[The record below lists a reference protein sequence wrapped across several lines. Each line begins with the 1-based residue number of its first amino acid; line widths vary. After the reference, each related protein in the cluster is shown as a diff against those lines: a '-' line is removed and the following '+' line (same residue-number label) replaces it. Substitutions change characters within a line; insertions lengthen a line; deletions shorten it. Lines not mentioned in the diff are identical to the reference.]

1 LKSAWLV
8 AWQRALHDSAG
19 MPAAHSAYLL
29 AHRISPPAHRISAQT
44 SFTAITIPMPRPD
57 PLPDQPSGK
66 RPDKLSENM
75 KM

>member
-29 AHRISPPAHRISAQT
+29 AHRISAQT